1 MHKELALLG
10 ANRTGTQ
17 AIQTPRQQLQ
27 IKYFTHSHSTFNA
40 NNVAVIYTPHQSS
53 SHIMPNSFARRFL
66 TIAHL
71 WLVSEL
77 TRN

>member
-40 NNVAVIYTPHQSS
+40 SNVAVIYAASVKLPYHAKLICPTF
-53 SHIMPNSFARRFL
+53 SHNYASVAR
-66 TIAHL
+66 
-71 WLVSEL
+71 W
-77 TRN
+77 